1 MTDLE
6 QLRIQWEEERETYGA
21 LGSAIASEIQ
31 GVSQSRGIVC
41 TVTSRVKKTVSLIKK
56 AVRKS
61 YANPLEEIHD
71 KAGVRV
77 VCTYRDSLL
86 QLEGLILD
94 LFDVRSYENKAS
106 SLDFDQIGYSGTHFE
121 VMVKSD
127 HSILSCSPELAG
139 LLCEV
144 QLLTRAQ
151 SLWADVSH
159 ELAYKPFQESSD
171 ETKRLVHLQ
180 SALMEIFD
188 NQTAEIRR
196 VMINAPEFQENR
208 MLDALSGH
216 FYRFTVIPFDR
227 ELSLLILREIKAMF
241 TEDDLD
247 RFSPL
252 LDSFIECNRSDIQ
265 SVFETYTNDDRRSFL
280 LFQPESLAL
289 FMCMQRDRFKLKDI
303 WGRFMALEYL
313 QELADVW
320 GEDIGAVE

>member
-6 QLRIQWEEERETYGA
+6 RLRLQWEEERETYGSLCVVVA
-21 LGSAIASEIQ
+21 KNVQIASQ
-31 GVSQSRGIVC
+31 NHGIVC
-41 TVTSRVKKTVSLIKK
+41 TVTSRVKETDSLIKK

-61 YANPLEEIHD
+61 YTNPFADIHD

-86 QLEGLILD
+86 QLEDLIYD
-94 LFDVRSYENKAS
+94 LFDVCSYENKAS

-121 VMVKSD
+121 VKVKS
-127 HSILSCSPELAG
+127 SNPILSRSPELAG

-188 NQTAEIRR
+188 NQTAEMRR
-196 VMINAPEFQENR
+196 VMTNAPEFQENR

-216 FYRFTVIPFDR
+216 FYRLTTLPFDR
-227 ELSLLILREIKAMF
+227 ELSLLILRELKVMF

-252 LDSFIECNRSDIQ
+252 LDSFVECNRPDIQ
-265 SVFETYTNDDRRSFL
+265 SV
-280 LFQPESLAL
+280 
-289 FMCMQRDRFKLKDI
+289 
-303 WGRFMALEYL
+303 
-313 QELADVW
+313 
-320 GEDIGAVE
+320 

>member
-6 QLRIQWEEERETYGA
+6 QLRLQWEEERETYGA
-21 LGSAIASEIQ
+21 LCSAVANEIQ
-31 GVSQSRGIVC
+31 GVSQSRGIAC
-41 TVTSRVKKTVSLIKK
+41 TVTSRVKETESLIKK

-61 YANPLEEIHD
+61 YASPFEDIHD

-86 QLEGLILD
+86 QLESLIHEI
-94 LFDVRSYENKAS
+94 FQVCAYENKAL

-121 VMVKSD
+121 VMVRSD
-127 HSILSCSPELAG
+127 HSILSISPELTG

-216 FYRFTVIPFDR
+216 FYRFTAIPFDR
-227 ELSLLILREIKAMF
+227 ELSLLILRELKDMF
-241 TEDDLD
+241 TNDDLD
-247 RFSPL
+247 RFGRL
-252 LDSFIECNRSDIQ
+252 LDSFVECNRSEIQ
-265 SVFETYTNDDRRSFL
+265 SIFETYACDDRRSFL

-289 FMCMQRDRFKLKDI
+289 FMCMQRDRFKLKEI
-303 WGRFMALEYL
+303 WGTFMALEYL

-320 GEDIGAVE
+320 GEDIGAIE